1 MRNPH
6 VTKRTQRNRRH
17 ARVRAKISGTAER
30 PRVSVFK
37 SNRHL
42 FVQVVND
49 DAGSTL
55 LSQGLVI
62 AGKGKK
68 KRTKTDVAKQ
78 IGDSIAGALKEKGI
92 STVVFDA
99 GGYKYHGRIRAIADS
114 LREGGIAV

>member
-1 MRNPH
+1 MKNTQ
-6 VTKRTQRNRRH
+6 VTKRLQRARRH

-42 FVQVVND
+42 FVQVIND
-49 DAGSTL
+49 DAGTTL
-55 LSQGLVI
+55 ASQGRQP

-68 KRTKTDVAKQ
+68 KVTKTDSAKHV
-78 IGDSIAGALKEKGI
+78 GTTIAAALKEKGI
-92 STVVFDA
+92 SAAVFDA
-99 GGYKYHGRIRAIADS
+99 GGYQYHGRVRAVAEG